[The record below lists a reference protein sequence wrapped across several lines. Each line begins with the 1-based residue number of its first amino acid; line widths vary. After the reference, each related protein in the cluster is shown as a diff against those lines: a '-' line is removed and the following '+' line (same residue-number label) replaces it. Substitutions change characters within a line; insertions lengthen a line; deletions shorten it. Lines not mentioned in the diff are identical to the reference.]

1 MAGSGARAAGRNRS
15 ELFERGGHPEMARR
29 LLEEE
34 VEMKGHDAQGFTLL
48 ELMIVVIILGVL
60 AAIAVPS
67 FQSQYHQ
74 SKSSEAQALLRDIA
88 AKQEAFKSEFGQYLN
103 VSGSFGFG
111 NRRPSAAPRAD
122 FGYVDWT
129 DEAGAID
136 LGWRQ
141 LGFRPQSAVRFSY
154 IVVAG
159 LPGVDPTSA
168 GVPAGL
174 ASSADHWWAAAA
186 FGNADRSPIGA
197 IGDCSQ
203 FYLSSTQNI
212 MGVVNE
218 SR

>member
-1 MAGSGARAAGRNRS
+1 MKPDGS
-15 ELFERGGHPEMARR
+15 
-29 LLEEE
+29 
-34 VEMKGHDAQGFTLL
+34 QGFTLL

-67 FQSQYHQ
+67 FQGQYHQ
-74 SKSSEAQALLRDIA
+74 SKSAEAQALLRDIA
-88 AKQEAFKSEFGQYLN
+88 AKQEAFKAEFGQYLN
-103 VSGSFGFG
+103 VSTSFGFG
-111 NRRPSAAPRAD
+111 NRRPAAAPRTD
-122 FGYVDWT
+122 FGYVDW
-129 DEAGAID
+129 DGGSDAIG

-159 LPGVDPTSA
+159 LPGVDPTGL

-186 FGNADRSPIGA
+186 FGNADRNTVSSLS
-197 IGDCSQ
+197 DCSQ
-203 FYLSSTQNI
+203 FYISSTQNI